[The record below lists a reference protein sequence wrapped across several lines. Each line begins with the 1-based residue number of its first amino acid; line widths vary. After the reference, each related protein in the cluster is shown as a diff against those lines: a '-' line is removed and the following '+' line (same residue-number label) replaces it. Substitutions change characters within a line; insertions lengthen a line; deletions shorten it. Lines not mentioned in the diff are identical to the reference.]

1 MRTSPTI
8 YIFGNPDLEN
18 DSLPLRILPELKRY
32 FPKLRFCVMDPNEEW
47 NAPEMLVIIDSVLG
61 ITEPAVFD
69 DLRCFS
75 DSPRVTLHDF
85 DVIAQLRWLDKLG
98 RLGETRIIGLPP
110 GMEEKKAF
118 MFAKQALAGLK
129 ITAN

>member
-47 NAPEMLVIIDSVLG
+47 GAPEMLVIIDSVLG
-61 ITEPAVFD
+61 IKEPAVFD

-98 RLGETRIIGLPP
+98 RLGETRIIGLPAEMTE
-110 GMEEKKAF
+110 GRALVFARKSLTTLMGVEK
-118 MFAKQALAGLK
+118 
-129 ITAN
+129 